1 MKRNPERKSYQKP
14 ASGRRSRGSTLLGV
28 FLGLILGV
36 LLSLGVVWYMNKMPL
51 PFRDKAPRADR
62 TTNGD
67 ADQPGTPKALP
78 GKPGDKVGARDGDK
92 PRFEFYKILP
102 GSQEAAPAAKPAE
115 VKPAEARAS
124 DSKSPDTKQGDA
136 KSAGEPL
143 YLQVG
148 AFQKPTDADNLKARL
163 ALLGLDAS
171 VQEVDVAEKG
181 RMYRV
186 RTGPFSNVEELNRAR
201 GQLSQNGIQTAPTKG
216 K

>member
-1 MKRNPERKSYQKP
+1 MKGIPARKSYQKP
-14 ASGRRSRGSTLLGV
+14 ASGRRSRGNTLLGV

-62 TTNGD
+62 TANGD
-67 ADQPGTPKALP
+67 ADQAGTSKSLP
-78 GKPGDKVGARDGDK
+78 GKPGGRDGDK

-102 GSQEAAPAAKPAE
+102 GSQEAAPAPAAPKPAE
-115 VKPAEARAS
+115 VKPTEAKA
-124 DSKSPDTKQGDA
+124 PETKTGDV
-136 KSAGEPL
+136 KSAGGEPL

-171 VQEVDVAEKG
+171 VQEVDVPDKG